1 MSEVNHLHAAEDCT
15 IMRQYLRWM
24 QPIRIVSVVEAWFV
38 TGQAKNLLE
47 FAQRGRIEREG
58 TRAVDLRLVTYERG
72 VGAGEQNKFVT
83 RARETGVPLELVTER
98 RRFDTDVLKQIR
110 DIVEAHDPDIIQT
123 HNVKS
128 HFLMRLSGLWRNRR
142 WVAFHHGYTNPDV
155 KMRCYNQLDR
165 WSLRAA
171 QSVVT
176 VCGKFAQDLAE
187 MGVSEDRIVVRHNS
201 VKPFQTP
208 DPATVEAARAGL
220 PANTPILLV
229 VGRLS
234 QEKGHADLLNALN
247 LLRRR
252 TKEPFHAVF
261 VGDGPEEERL
271 KAARNRLG
279 LESHVTMAGLQHD
292 VRPYYALADA
302 VVMPSHSEGSPNVL
316 LEAMSAGVPVVA
328 TRVGGVP
335 EIVTHGDTA
344 LLVESRNTE
353 EMAAAIQRMLEDNP
367 LRKRLAQ
374 NARQLAEEK
383 YSPEA
388 YRRSLVQM
396 YEEVMAVPRYG

>member
-1 MSEVNHLHAAEDCT
+1 ME
-15 IMRQYLRWM
+15 
-24 QPIRIVSVVEAWFV
+24 PIHVVSIVEAWFV

-47 FAQRGRIEREG
+47 FARRGRTEMNG

-72 VGAGEQNKFVT
+72 AGAGEKNNFVT
-83 RARETGVPLELVTER
+83 TARQSGVPLDLVTER
-98 RRFDTDVLKQIR
+98 GRFDTDVLKQIR

-128 HFLMRLSGLWRNRR
+128 HFLMRLSGLWRKRR
-142 WVAFHHGYTNPDV
+142 WVAFHHGYTAPDL
-155 KMRCYNQLDR
+155 KMRVYNQLDR

-176 VCGKFAQDLAE
+176 VCGRFAQDLVE
-187 MGVSEDRIVVRHNS
+187 MGVSKDRITVRHNS
-201 VKPFQTP
+201 VKPFQAP
-208 DPATVEAARAGL
+208 DPAATRAARAGL

-234 QEKGHADLLNALN
+234 HEKGHADLLDALI
-247 LLRRR
+247 LLRGR
-252 TKEPFHAVF
+252 TKAPFHAVF
-261 VGDGPEEERL
+261 VGDGPEEVRL
-271 KAARNRLG
+271 RAALNRLG

-316 LEAMSAGVPVVA
+316 LEAMSAGLPVVA

-335 EIVTHGDTA
+335 EIVSHGDTA
-344 LLVESRNTE
+344 LLVESRNPA
-353 EMAAAIQRMLEDNP
+353 EMAAAIQRLLEDSP
-367 LRKRLAQ
+367 VRARLAR
-374 NARQLAEEK
+374 NGRRLAEEK

-396 YEEVMAVPRYG
+396 YEEVLAVPRYG

>member
-1 MSEVNHLHAAEDCT
+1 MT
-15 IMRQYLRWM
+15 
-24 QPIRIVSVVEAWFV
+24 PIRVVSVVEAWFV

-47 FAQRGRIEREG
+47 FAQRGRVEREG

-72 VGAGEQNKFVT
+72 AGAGEQNKFVT
-83 RARETGVPLELVTER
+83 TARESGVPLDLVTER
-98 RRFDTDVLKQIR
+98 GRFDTDVLKQIR
-110 DIVEAHDPDIIQT
+110 EIVESHNPDIIQT

-128 HFLMRLSGLWRNRR
+128 HFLMRLSGLWRDHR
-142 WVAFHHGYTNPDV
+142 WVAFHHGYTTPDL
-155 KMRCYNQLDR
+155 KMRAYNQLDR

-176 VCGKFAQDLAE
+176 VCGKFARDLVE
-187 MGVSEDRIVVRHNS
+187 MGVREDRIIVRHNS

-208 DPATVEAARAGL
+208 DPAKVKALRASFPADAR
-220 PANTPILLV
+220 ILLV

-234 QEKGHADLLNALN
+234 REKGHAELLDALD
-247 LLRRR
+247 LLRRG

-271 KAARNRLG
+271 KAAVKRLG
-279 LESHVTMAGLQHD
+279 LEAHVTMAGLQHD

-316 LEAMSAGVPVVA
+316 LEAMAAGVPVVA

-335 EIVTHGDTA
+335 EIVTHEDTA
-344 LLVESRNTE
+344 LLVEPRNPRA
-353 EMAAAIQRMLEDNP
+353 MAGAIRRMLENNSV
-367 LRKRLAQ
+367 RRRLAQ
-374 NARQLAEEK
+374 NARHLAEEK

-388 YRRSLVQM
+388 YRRSLVKM
-396 YEEVMAVPRYG
+396 YENALAVPRYG